1 MDVIDPHAIPS
12 FIDMTGWTQIENLE
26 EYRLA
31 KQLAEGIRE
40 AFGQVAEK
48 PRWAAWYDQVSR
60 SSQSVLLN
68 FAEAMGRGKGWY
80 SNSLMIAR
88 GELAETA
95 ASLSIGPREVCDPL
109 KPVATRLYKL
119 LGERIVQ
126 TPGK

>member
-1 MDVIDPHAIPS
+1 MDLDPHNIPD
-12 FIDMTGWTQIENLE
+12 FIKETGWTHIENLE
-26 EYRLA
+26 EYQLA
-31 KQLAEGIRE
+31 KQLTEGIRDS
-40 AFGQVAEK
+40 FGSIADR
-48 PRWAAWYDQVSR
+48 PRWASWYDQVSR

-68 FAEAMGRGKGWY
+68 FAEALGRGKGWY

-95 ASLSIGPREVCDPL
+95 ASLSIGPKEVCDPL

-119 LGERIVQ
+119 LGERIVR